1 MAEIHAG
8 DGFDPVP
15 SRGGVKTL
23 STALGALTALAV
35 GGAVLWWGWGL
46 TTRNIDE
53 IPVVRALDGPMK
65 RRPED
70 PGGLTLDTTDLSIN
84 SMLAGEGA
92 GDVALAPAT
101 ERPAAEDLPAS
112 RLPVVGA
119 PTAGAKPLGPF
130 ETPAATGMA
139 DRLKAQ
145 AAARDAA
152 ERDADK
158 QAAAQIDALAR
169 MAAAEAAGDILAPAA
184 PVDPPDAGA
193 AAPRAA
199 PMSPARPE
207 PQARVAAAEAAAT
220 EIAAAASAPP
230 RTLSPG
236 DPAVQLGA
244 YNSAEVAESQWA
256 RQLRRNEDLMRGHV
270 HAVTTVKSGG
280 RTLYRLRVGPLASLD
295 AARNLCEALKARG
308 DACNPVKVK

>member
-8 DGFDPVP
+8 GGFGPVP

-23 STALGALTALAV
+23 SSALGALTALVV

-46 TTRNIDE
+46 TTRNIDD

-65 RRPED
+65 RRPAD

-84 SMLAGEGA
+84 SMLTGTDAGE
-92 GDVALAPAT
+92 VALAPAA
-101 ERPAAEDLPAS
+101 EGPMPEDLPAT
-112 RLPVVGA
+112 RLATTG
-119 PTAGAKPLGPF
+119 AGARPLGPF
-130 ETPAATGMA
+130 ETPAVPGIA

-145 AAARDAA
+145 ATARAVA
-152 ERDADK
+152 EREADR
-158 QAAAQIDALAR
+158 QAAAQIDALA
-169 MAAAEAAGDILAPAA
+169 AIAVADAPVGVPEPLSPAD
-184 PVDPPDAGA
+184 PVDPPDAGT

-199 PMSPARPE
+199 PMSPARPD
-207 PQARVAAAEAAAT
+207 PAVRVATAAAAAAAT
-220 EIAAAASAPP
+220 ELAATAAPK
-230 RTLSPG
+230 TLSLG

-244 YNSAEVAESQWA
+244 YNSVDVAESQWA

-280 RTLYRLRVGPLASLD
+280 RTLYRLRVGPLESLD